1 MSMKRILL
9 FSRDVLCVLSF
20 AFAAEAAI
28 AADAKK
34 EAKAETAAAVEF
46 DADADAEALEA
57 TIAEQMKINH
67 DRVFAG
73 YEQPQILDPKKLT
86 AEERKLHSRVQARWD
101 ALVAFD
107 LKKVYSFATP
117 SYRKIHSQA
126 HLNAQYHN
134 KVLRKNAEIYS
145 IQFED
150 EKKTQAKVKLQLHFE
165 TFLGNSD
172 QPLKGSSW
180 ETDTWV
186 KADGQWW
193 YVEPR

>member
-1 MSMKRILL
+1 MNHVSL
-9 FSRDVLCVLSF
+9 FSGSALFALTL
-20 AFAAEAAI
+20 AFAAGTAI
-28 AADAKK
+28 AADVKDAAEADAKISA
-34 EAKAETAAAVEF
+34 EADAET
-46 DADADAEALEA
+46 EALEA
-57 TIAEQMKINH
+57 KIAEQMQINH
-67 DRVFAG
+67 NRVFAG
-73 YEQPQILDPKKLT
+73 YEPLELLDPKKLT

-117 SYRKIHSQA
+117 SYRKIHNQA

-134 KVLRKNAEIYS
+134 KLLRKRAEIYS

-150 EKKTQAKVKLQLHFE
+150 EKKTQAKVKVQLHFE
-165 TFLGNSD
+165 TFLGNME
-172 QPLKGSSW
+172 QPLQGSSW

-186 KADGQWW
+186 KVDGQWW